1 MAAGGRARRFTVIG
15 LSVVLGS
22 ILLGL
27 GILFGLSAGRPG
39 PLRDAGGSVLA
50 GSISEKIHVEING
63 VRQGMFIKSRDPS
76 NPVLLFLHG
85 GTGMPEYFLSRQYP
99 TGFEDYMTVV
109 WWDRRGAG
117 LSYDASA
124 AAETLTIEQHIAD
137 TRAVTNYLRTRFQ
150 KDKIYLMA
158 HSGGSI
164 IGIQAVVEAPE
175 LYHAYIGVGQM
186 TYQLKSELLAY
197 EYLVGRYREDGNDR
211 MVRQLEATP
220 VTMTGPLP
228 AGYMRLRDKAMHEL
242 GVGTTRDMRS
252 VMRGVFLASWLCPDY
267 TVTEKLNIWRGKFS
281 SDARLWDKVIAIDLT
296 RQITAL
302 AVPTYFFH
310 GIHDY
315 TVSYAETKAYAGR
328 LAAPVK
334 GFYTF
339 LESAHS
345 PMFEEPAK
353 VRRIMVQDVLT
364 GTNSL
369 SDPP

>member
-1 MAAGGRARRFTVIG
+1 MAARRRTRRVTLIG
-15 LSVVLGS
+15 LSVALGS
-22 ILLGL
+22 VLLGL
-27 GILFGLSAGRPG
+27 GILFMLSPGRPE
-39 PLRDAGGSVLA
+39 PLRDADGRVIA
-50 GSISEKIHVEING
+50 GSISEKIYVEING

-76 NPVLLFLHG
+76 NPVLLFVHG
-85 GTGMPEYFLSRQYP
+85 GTGMPEYFLNRQYP

-117 LSYDASA
+117 LSYDATA
-124 AAETLTIEQHIAD
+124 AEETLTIEQYIAD
-137 TRAVTNYLRTRFQ
+137 TRAVTNYLRTRFR

-164 IGIQAVVEAPE
+164 IGIQAVAQAPA

-186 TYQLKSELLAY
+186 TYQLKSELLAF
-197 EYLVGRYREDGNDR
+197 EYLVGRYREAGNDR
-211 MVRQLEATP
+211 MVRQLEASP
-220 VTMTGPLP
+220 PTMTVPLP

-252 VMRGVFLASWLCPDY
+252 VMRGVFLASWLTPDY
-267 TVTEKLNIWRGKFS
+267 TVTEKLNIWRGKFA
-281 SDARLWDKVIAIDLT
+281 SDARLWDTVIAIDLT
-296 RQITAL
+296 RQTTAL

-315 TVSYAETKAYAGR
+315 TVSYAETRAFAGM

-339 LESAHS
+339 NESAHS
-345 PMFEEPAK
+345 PMFEEPAR
-353 VRRIMVQDVLT
+353 VRRIMVQDVLI
-364 GTNSL
+364 GTNAL
-369 SDPP
+369 SDKP